1 MSYPSSGYRGGYKI
15 YTRLQEHLLAEGV
28 EILFMTMVE
37 DILIEDGK
45 VKGVVTDK
53 QETFTRRRSR
63 PVWAGK
69 ARSGLQEFATDIA

>member
-53 QETFTRRRSR
+53 QETFYA
-63 PVWAGK
+63 PQIAAGVGREG
-69 ARSGLQEFATDIA
+69 RSGLQEFATDIA